1 MTQARLMRSETDKII
16 AGVGGG
22 LAAYLGI
29 NSTLVRLAFLLL
41 VPASG
46 IGLLLYLF
54 LMITMPS
61 ASNVDKRP
69 GEVMQE
75 NLHHI
80 GENIAGGAAR
90 IRQHPQSQALAALA
104 LILLGGYLLLNNLG
118 WFAWLDGLLLPLVL
132 IGLGAYL
139 ILRRRA

>member
-1 MTQARLMRSETDKII
+1 MTQTRLMRSETDKII
-16 AGVGGG
+16 AGVSGG

-46 IGLLLYLF
+46 IGLLLYFF
-54 LMITMPS
+54 LMLAMPRPS
-61 ASNVDKRP
+61 SVDKPP

-80 GENIAGGAAR
+80 GENIAGGVSR
-90 IRQHPQSQALAALA
+90 IRQHPQGQALAALA
-104 LILLGGYLLLNNLG
+104 LILLGIYLLLNNLG
-118 WFAWLDGLLLPLVL
+118 WFTWLDGLLLPLVL

-139 ILRRRA
+139 IIRRRA